1 MFSNQILCFELY
13 PTDCMDGYY
22 PDANFCRPCSESAN
36 PLLGTSWKQC
46 SQPGEWDTWEDYMFY
61 NPSTRSC
68 EFCPDGEFY
77 SQTSS
82 TCEVWTSCDGA
93 CKSQISCL
101 QCSPGELLDLE
112 TLTWGTTCNGI
123 ILDGPMFSVGPIWRN
138 LASTLMIQYYVD
150 PHSSEVLELGTYQYP
165 FRSLKAVNYEILT
178 FLSHSVSAVMVYT
191 KSLYIEDGTNFYMN
205 MTAVS
210 FAPHPDSL
218 EVPTLI
224 PTAIV
229 QPMMFLKTGFHL
241 YDMNFVDFEASMLD
255 VLSRGTFTD
264 YELGLLQMGGITIL
278 PIRTSLLLSNFKI
291 YREEVVPNNQLVFIN
306 AGNLQFQGV
315 SIGKSQ
321 Q

>member
-1 MFSNQILCFELY
+1 
-13 PTDCMDGYY
+13 
-22 PDANFCRPCSESAN
+22 
-36 PLLGTSWKQC
+36 
-46 SQPGEWDTWEDYMFY
+46 
-61 NPSTRSC
+61 
-68 EFCPDGEFY
+68 
-77 SQTSS
+77 
-82 TCEVWTSCDGA
+82 
-93 CKSQISCL
+93 
-101 QCSPGELLDLE
+101 
-112 TLTWGTTCNGI
+112 
-123 ILDGPMFSVGPIWRN
+123 
-138 LASTLMIQYYVD
+138 MIQYYVD
-150 PHSSEVLELGTYQYP
+150 PLSSEVLELGTYQYP

-191 KSLYIEDGTNFYMN
+191 KSIYIEDGTNFYMN

-224 PTAIV
+224 PTSIT
-229 QPMMFLKTGFHL
+229 QPMAFLKTGFHL

-278 PIRTSLLLSNFKI
+278 PIRTSLLMSNFKI